1 MDGMTK
7 ILLAGATGMVGEAV
21 LARLL
26 ADERVTRVVAPTRR
40 PLATHAKLH
49 NPITTIEDLPHDA
62 EWWAADGVICALGT
76 TRAKT
81 PSAAEY
87 RAIDY
92 GYPLTIATLA
102 RGSGATRF
110 ALTSSTG
117 ANPRSLFRYTR
128 MKGELEEAIDRLD
141 YPSLTLVQP
150 GFLGGTRREA
160 RPLERSTGIAL
171 RIADSILPAGARINP
186 ASTVAALL
194 VEGVLDGAPG
204 KRIITS
210 AEIVR
215 TAEIRA

>member
-1 MDGMTK
+1 MTK

-40 PLATHAKLH
+40 PLAPHAKLL

-62 EWWAADGVICALGT
+62 EWWAVDGVICALGT

-81 PSAAEY
+81 PSATEY

-102 RGSGATRF
+102 HRNGATRF

-117 ANPRSLFRYTR
+117 ANSQSLFRYTR
-128 MKGELEEAIDRLD
+128 MKGDLEEAIDRLD
-141 YPSLTLVQP
+141 YPSLTLVRP

-160 RPLERSTGIAL
+160 RRLERFTGIAL
-171 RIADSILPAGARINP
+171 RIVGPVLPVGVRVNP

-194 VEGVLDGAPG
+194 VEGALQGEPG

-215 TAEIRA
+215 SADSRR